1 MANISCSNNVV
12 VINKL
17 NIPVKVFDELY
28 DMYMKSNNRKTPHI
42 EYCGYSLDVIG
53 INVYLSDGQN
63 RAKLT
68 ANQLESISQD
78 VIIRG

>member
-1 MANISCSNNVV
+1 MVNVSQRNNVV
-12 VINKL
+12 HIDAIQ
-17 NIPVKVFDELY
+17 IPVSIFDEVY
-28 DMYMKSNNRKTPHI
+28 NMYMKANNRKTPHI

-53 INVYLSDGQN
+53 NNIYMTDGQS
-63 RAKLT
+63 KVKMT

>member
-28 DMYMKSNNRKTPHI
+28 AMYMKANNRKTPHI

-53 INVYLSDGQN
+53 RNVYLSDGQN

-68 ANQLESISQD
+68 ANQLESTSQD
-78 VIIRG
+78 VIIRS

>member
-1 MANISCSNNVV
+1 MVNASYKNNVV
-12 VINKL
+12 HIDAIQ
-17 NIPVKVFDELY
+17 IPVSIFDELY
-28 DMYMKSNNRKTPHI
+28 NVYMKSNNRKTPHI

-53 INVYLSDGQN
+53 RNVYLSDGQN

-68 ANQLESISQD
+68 ANQLESISTD